1 MINRILIRI
10 KVVQMVYSYL
20 LTQKDTSL
28 REALKT
34 LMQSMD
40 KSYELYHSLLYLPVE
55 LTRLQELRL
64 DNAKHKYLPS
74 EEDLNPN
81 MKFVENRFVAKMQD
95 NPMMQEYMKAVP
107 FSWSENEVFM
117 RMILDRILNSEVY
130 ATYMA
135 GGESDLA
142 ADCEFW
148 RDVMRKEI
156 LSDENL
162 AEILE
167 EKSVFW
173 NDDLDVIGTFVLKTI
188 KRFGEEGYNELL
200 PQFKDDED
208 REYAEQLFLLSIEN
222 KERYM
227 ELLKQFV
234 DKNSWDVDRLAFM
247 DVVILLVAL
256 AEVEYVPSVPTKVTL
271 NEYIEIAKYY
281 STAKSGQFVNGI
293 LNSIIIYLKKEG
305 RLNKN

>member
-234 DKNSWDVDRLAFM
+234 DKNSWDVDRLGFM

>member
-34 LMQSMD
+34 LTQSMD

-81 MKFVENRFVAKMQD
+81 MKFVENRFVAKMQE

>member
-1 MINRILIRI
+1 MINGILIRI
-10 KVVQMVYSYL
+10 KVVRMDYSYL

-81 MKFVENRFVAKMQD
+81 MKFVENRFVAKMQE

>member
-81 MKFVENRFVAKMQD
+81 MKFVENRFVAKMQE

-107 FSWSENEVFM
+107 FSWLENEVFM

-188 KRFGEEGYNELL
+188 KRFGEEDYNELL

-208 REYAEQLFLLSIEN
+208 REYAEQLFLQSIEN

>member
-81 MKFVENRFVAKMQD
+81 MKFVENRFVAKMQE

-107 FSWSENEVFM
+107 FSWLENEVFM

-208 REYAEQLFLLSIEN
+208 REYAEQLFLQSIEN

>member
-55 LTRLQELRL
+55 LTRLQELQL

-81 MKFVENRFVAKMQD
+81 MKFVENRFVAKMQE

>member
-81 MKFVENRFVAKMQD
+81 MKFVENRFVAKMQE

>member
-1 MINRILIRI
+1 
-10 KVVQMVYSYL
+10 MVYSYL

-81 MKFVENRFVAKMQD
+81 MKFVENRFVAKMQE